1 MTGAWIDGEVGTPD
15 GATLHYVRRGAGPTL
30 VLAHGSS
37 DSARCWSRLAD
48 ALEDSFDIVAFD
60 ARSHGLSDTAG
71 AGAPSPGADLV
82 TVVEALDL
90 APTLAAGHSMGA
102 GTVSE
107 AIADRPDLFRAA
119 VLEDPAW
126 MSAAKVAEVM
136 EMARQAAAAAATMSS
151 LEVSE
156 RFGSP
161 PSDPVDHVNWEEA
174 KRQHR
179 QPEWDGTTPSIFETP
194 WEDSVRRFRC
204 PVLLVWGTH
213 GLVTAEIVEEARDLF
228 PALDDV
234 QLDAG
239 HCLRYEAFEPYV
251 AVVEEFLTA
260 APPAAPPT

>member
-1 MTGAWIDGEVGTPD
+1 M
-15 GATLHYVRRGAGPTL
+15 
-30 VLAHGSS
+30 LAHGSS
-37 DSARCWSRLAD
+37 DSARCWSRLAA

-60 ARSHGLSDTAG
+60 ARSHGLSDAAG
-71 AGAPSPGADLV
+71 AGAPSPGTDLV
-82 TVVEALDL
+82 TVVEALGL

-161 PSDPVDHVNWEEA
+161 PSDPVDHVNWEQA

-179 QPEWDGTTPSIFETP
+179 PPGWNGALPSIFQTE
-194 WEDSVRRFRC
+194 WQDSVRRFHC

-213 GLVTAEIVEEARDLF
+213 GLVSAEITEAAHHLF
-228 PALDDV
+228 PALEDV

-251 AVVEEFLTA
+251 AAVGRFLA
-260 APPAAPPT
+260 AAPPTAPPT

>member
-1 MTGAWIDGEVGTPD
+1 
-15 GATLHYVRRGAGPTL
+15 
-30 VLAHGSS
+30 
-37 DSARCWSRLAD
+37 
-48 ALEDSFDIVAFD
+48 
-60 ARSHGLSDTAG
+60 
-71 AGAPSPGADLV
+71 
-82 TVVEALDL
+82 
-90 APTLAAGHSMGA
+90 MGA

-161 PSDPVDHVNWEEA
+161 PSDPVDHLNWEES

-179 QPEWDGTTPSIFETP
+179 QPEWDGTTPSIFETQ
-194 WEDSVRRFRC
+194 WQDSVRRFRC

-213 GLVTAEIVEEARDLF
+213 GLVTAEIIEEARDLF
-228 PALDDV
+228 PGLDDV

-239 HCLRYEAFEPYV
+239 HGLRYDAFEPYV
-251 AVVEEFLTA
+251 AAVGRFLA
-260 APPAAPPT
+260 AAPPTAPLDLTRRERSGIRRRAHGDRTATGPPRSWRCRDRSRRTRSGGTPP